1 MTADVVYLASFD
13 GFISKVEYTLS
24 GIIIRITQN
33 QLYAS
38 VCTREDREIDIVGK
52 FFGGSV
58 GVVRKIRLV
67 FFIAYSTSS
76 ASDNTITIIR
86 TEAESIDI
94 C

>member
-13 GFISKVEYTLS
+13 GFISKDEYTLI
-24 GIIIRITQN
+24 GIILRITQN
-33 QLYAS
+33 QLYVS

-52 FFGGSV
+52 SFGGSV

-67 FFIAYSTSS
+67 FLIAYSTSI
-76 ASDNTITIIR
+76 ANDNIITIIR